1 MNTLLKLLLTST
13 LCFVAYS
20 FVMAQDAPPKKVA
33 VYVTGDVEDGIKK
46 VIGSKL
52 VSGITHS
59 ANYTA
64 VERTGDF
71 LGELMK
77 EQDYQLS
84 GAVTDSQ
91 IARIGQ
97 QFGVQYVVVADISE
111 VFESMFISAR
121 MIDVQTAQITNST
134 DANQVVTD
142 MAGLTTIAEKIVSD
156 IMWVKKFSEDDIKQI
171 GAISKASALYEL
183 KIPDGYRIA
192 TLEEIKDLIIDFEKI
207 GKKLSFPIYTDIT
220 TNTTSPYQFF
230 TVYYYK
236 NNHTTNIVKSEQQ
249 QRPYMKNNIT
259 FTIINEQGESKPC
272 NVEYFRDPTYYS
284 AFSLWNYPADNRKW
298 KSETSG
304 LYDMNQDHPLTPP
317 GYVYLIKIK
326 EQN

>member
-1 MNTLLKLLLTST
+1 MHTLLKLLLTST

-156 IMWVKKFSEDDIKQI
+156 IMWIKKFSEDDIKQI

-183 KIPDGYRIA
+183 KIPEDYQIA
-192 TLEEIKDLIIDFEKI
+192 TLEEINDLIIDFGKI
-207 GKKLSFPIYTDIT
+207 GKKLSFPIYTDINF
-220 TNTTSPYQFF
+220 NTITETQYYQAHFKDADEDKR
-230 TVYYYK
+230 TGP
-236 NNHTTNIVKSEQQ
+236 IKSN
-249 QRPYMKNNIT
+249 RPYKRIEGT
-259 FTIINEQGESKPC
+259 VTIVDEQGESRQEKLLFHFDDSYSIHY
-272 NVEYFRDPTYYS
+272 NVNIYGDFYT
-284 AFSLWNYPADNRKW
+284 
-298 KSETSG
+298 TG
-304 LYDMNQDHPLTPP
+304 LYDMNQDHSLTPP

>member
-20 FVMAQDAPPKKVA
+20 FIMAQDAPPKVA
-33 VYVTGDVEDGIKK
+33 VYVTGDVDDGIKK

-59 ANYTA
+59 SNYTA

-207 GKKLSFPIYTDIT
+207 GKKLSFPIITDIT
-220 TNTTSPYQFF
+220 KNSYTKYQFF
-230 TVYYYK
+230 TVRYYK
-236 NNHTTNIVKSEQQ
+236 NNHTTSSVKEERQS
-249 QRPYMKNNIT
+249 RLYLTNNIS
-259 FTIINEQGESKPC
+259 FTIVNKQGESERY
-272 NVEYFRDPTYYS
+272 NESFDQDPNYDFD
-284 AFSLWNYPADNRKW
+284 FSLWNCPADTDTGQL
-298 KSETSG
+298 KSTTYGLVKTEDSG
-304 LYDMNQDHPLTPP
+304 YIPS